1 MRRMVLVGAGI
12 LAVAFGGVAAW
23 RVLQPPP
30 PPPVLPLDQRTF
42 EQMTEKER
50 EDWMRTLG
58 YVD

>member
-1 MRRMVLVGAGI
+1 MRRMVLAGAAI
-12 LAVAFGGVAAW
+12 LAMAFAGVATWQA
-23 RVLQPPP
+23 LQPPP
-30 PPPVLPLDQRTF
+30 PPPVVPLDERTF